1 MNFAEKMAA
10 AIVSAA
16 QTVAERAARPDA
28 RTVTAVYEGTDSQGR
43 HCVRL
48 PGADEA
54 VPLHAMAV
62 EASPGDAVSVTISG
76 GAATG
81 TANLTNPSAG
91 MSTVEAVRESADTAR
106 QDTAKLR
113 RDTDEA
119 VDGVS
124 RSAHDARKAAD
135 EAQGAADAAQG
146 TADAA
151 QGAADA
157 AQEAADNAQ
166 VSAGNAAKT
175 ATNYITEDTSGIK
188 VAKSTDATTY
198 QRLTYDGM
206 DIYVGGNLA
215 HRVNAN
221 GNKLYQ
227 AGVELASFAS
237 NLVELGKN
245 ATSAVIKMCGGKGT
259 IEYNADD
266 YDATKHYL
274 EVKADYLRLR
284 GTSQAA
290 IYSHYTNGSHIGK
303 KSSAIAYPA
312 ELYLFSQQS
321 TNLVNGE
328 GTWDTSEIDMTPVK
342 IAFKSD
348 SVTVNGTSV
357 NDAALFTAGT
367 LPLAR
372 GGTGKS
378 TTGISYLGYK
388 WLYTYA
394 PTGGTNGQVTLT
406 ESAANYT
413 MLEILFR
420 GNDGYLNSVNVWSP
434 NGKDVALAVIES
446 TANGAVNIK
455 RRTVTISGTKI
466 STATYGEWD
475 GGASTTPSSTNHIY
489 IVGVLGWK

>member
-28 RTVTAVYEGTDSQGR
+28 STVTAVYEGTDSQGR

-124 RSAHDARKAAD
+124 RSARDARGAAD
-135 EAQGAADAAQG
+135 AAQGAADAAQG

-151 QGAADA
+151 QEAADA
-157 AQEAADNAQ
+157 AQAA
-166 VSAGNAAKT
+166 AGDAAKT

-237 NLVELGKN
+237 NLIELGKN

-266 YDATKHYL
+266 YDSTKHYL

-290 IYSHYTNGSHIGK
+290 IYSHYTNGSNIGR
-303 KSSAIAYPA
+303 KSSAIANPD

-328 GTWDTSEIDMTPVK
+328 GTWDTSEIDMNPVK
-342 IAFKSD
+342 IALKSA

-357 NDAALFTAGT
+357 NNTALFTDGT
-367 LPLAR
+367 LSLAR

-394 PTGGTNGQVTLT
+394 PTAGTNGQVTLT

-434 NGKDVALAVIES
+434 NGKNVALAVIES

-475 GGASTTPSSTNHIY
+475 SGASTTPSSTNHIY